1 MSLIL
6 NNRLLNDGLDKGRN
20 FSNFQCGFS
29 CFCSF
34 ADLPTVVF
42 VAHQDLAPQSSL
54 YDREM
59 QYICPS

>member
-29 CFCSF
+29 CFGSF

-42 VAHQDLAPQSSL
+42 VAHQGF
-54 YDREM
+54 
-59 QYICPS
+59 